1 MHGAVSNAWGG
12 PFACFSGVV
21 KNMDENKKTPQTERV
36 PLIETAHISKC
47 FGGITALDDAQM
59 KCYGGETHVLIGEN
73 GAGKSTMVKII
84 CGVTPRDAGE
94 IYMNGEKIE
103 IGSAQDANRHKIA
116 AVFQELSLIQELSVA
131 ENIFLANEPLT
142 RFGRI
147 NFREIYRKAQ
157 EFLDEIGL
165 ELEPRMLV
173 RDLTLC
179 QQQLVEIAKA
189 LYKNPDVLILDEAT
203 SALGEKE
210 VRWLFAMMKKLTRE
224 QSKGI
229 LFISHRMDELEQV
242 ADRATIFR
250 DAHYIMT
257 FPWGQLENDEIVEHI
272 SGREVAQSVLEKP
285 VGQDGVPALEVR
297 RAAKG
302 GCLHNLNFQLKKG
315 EILGIAG
322 LSGHG
327 QVELLHAL
335 FGDGEFDTGEMWVDG
350 KKVSIHNERQALAN
364 GIVLI
369 PEDRKNDG
377 LVLSR
382 AIGENITLM
391 NLRAI
396 SNGGLLSAARE
407 RKTIADAIERM
418 SIKVHDPSLPVGS
431 LSGGNQQ
438 KVVIAKALATNSKII
453 LLSDP
458 TRGIDIGTKSEIYR
472 LMRDL
477 TQEGYSIVFYS
488 TETTELLMLCN
499 RVLVFYEGRIAAEL
513 TGETVT
519 EKNIIAQ
526 AIGVG
531 GELQ

>member
-1 MHGAVSNAWGG
+1 M
-12 PFACFSGVV
+12 
-21 KNMDENKKTPQTERV
+21 KENMQTESLPFHPSMEKT
-36 PLIETAHISKC
+36 PLIETSHLGKR
-47 FGGITALDDAQM
+47 FGSIIALEDAQL
-59 KCYGGETHVLIGEN
+59 KCYQGETHVLIGEN

-84 CGVTPRDAGE
+84 CGVTKRDTGD

-103 IGSAQDANRHKIA
+103 INNAQDANRHKIA
-116 AVFQELSLIQELSVA
+116 AVFQELSLIQNLSVA
-131 ENIFLANEPLT
+131 ENIFLGSEPVNRL
-142 RFGRI
+142 GRI
-147 NFREIYRKAQ
+147 HFKQIYQTAQ
-157 EFLDEIGL
+157 AFLTQIGL
-165 ELEPRMLV
+165 DLNSRVLV

-210 VRWLFAMMKKLTRE
+210 VRWLFAIMHKLTKE
-224 QSKGI
+224 EGKGI

-257 FPWGQLENDEIVEHI
+257 FPWGELGNEEIVEHI
-272 SGREVAQSVLEKP
+272 SGKKSAGDIVTKPLGSKTEV
-285 VGQDGVPALEVR
+285 ALEVK
-297 RAAKG
+297 RASKG
-302 GCLHNLNFQLKKG
+302 TCLHDLNFQLRKG

-335 FGDGEFDTGEMWVDG
+335 FGDGEFDAGELLVNG
-350 KKVSIHNERQALAN
+350 RNAKIHNARQALAN

-377 LVLSR
+377 LLLSR
-382 AIGENITLM
+382 SIGENITMMCLKE
-391 NLRAI
+391 I
-396 SNGGLLSAARE
+396 STSGILSSAKE
-407 RKTIADAIERM
+407 KKTVADAIKRM
-418 SIKVHDPSLPVGS
+418 NIKVFSADLPVSS

-438 KVVIAKALATNSKII
+438 KVVIAKALATNAKVI

-458 TRGIDIGTKSEIYR
+458 TRGIDIGTKNEIYR
-472 LMRDL
+472 LMTEL
-477 TQEGYSIVFYS
+477 TAEGYSIIFYS
-488 TETTELLMLCN
+488 TETAELLMLCN

-513 TGETVT
+513 EGSQVT
-519 EKNIIAQ
+519 EKNIITQSVGA
-526 AIGVG
+526 G
-531 GELQ
+531 GEKE